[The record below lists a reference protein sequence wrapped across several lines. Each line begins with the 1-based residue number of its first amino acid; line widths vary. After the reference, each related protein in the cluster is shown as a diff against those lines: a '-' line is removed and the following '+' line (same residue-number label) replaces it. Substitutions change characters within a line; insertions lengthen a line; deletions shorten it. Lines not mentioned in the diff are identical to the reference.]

1 MKEFRSI
8 CNEKETQL
16 FIYSF
21 MLLLLVRKKKNVLL
35 EKLGWMTSR
44 P

>member
-1 MKEFRSI
+1 MNEFRSI

-21 MLLLLVRKKKNVLL
+21 MLLLVRKKNVLL
-35 EKLGWMTSR
+35 EIGLDD
-44 P
+44 

>member
-1 MKEFRSI
+1 LSEMNEFRSI

-21 MLLLLVRKKKNVLL
+21 MLLLVRKKNVLL
-35 EKLGWMTSR
+35 EIGLDD
-44 P
+44 